1 MISYTECKFG
11 KWRERNTMPSFLLVF
26 FLKCRIIKDM
36 KCLKK
41 MHDTG
46 RMSGMEHTVRKNK
59 RNRISMRI
67 TASIFILIAA
77 ARVMYLLVGEGR
89 KNVVI
94 TMLCVVCF
102 VYGVN
107 LIRQTLKPQ
116 AYDITYVFL
125 EQTMTLKMHKKDM
138 TISYGEITELGY
150 VVPNENLDYSL
161 IQIYIGKEQF
171 VIPFAGNTNVGEA
184 LYGMLKLK
192 KEEAKETD
200 LG

>member
-1 MISYTECKFG
+1 
-11 KWRERNTMPSFLLVF
+11 
-26 FLKCRIIKDM
+26 
-36 KCLKK
+36 
-41 MHDTG
+41 
-46 RMSGMEHTVRKNK
+46 MEHTVRKNK
-59 RNRISMRI
+59 RNRVSMRI
-67 TASIFILIAA
+67 TAAIFMVIAVV
-77 ARVMYLLVGEGR
+77 RVIYLFVGEGS

-102 VYGVN
+102 IYGVN
-107 LIRQTLKPQ
+107 LVLQTLKPQ

-125 EQTMTLKMHKKDM
+125 DQTMTLKMHKKDM
-138 TISYGEITELGY
+138 TISYGDITELGY

-192 KEEAKETD
+192 KEEADKVN